1 MTELL
6 EHNAVETAPDALGVH
21 APDALSTALAGGTA
35 FLTELRYGGR
45 RFAFSRE
52 LPVRVLEE
60 EGGWAFEADIPE
72 LVGFGNT
79 RLEAEHAFRQDFAAC
94 WDHFTP
100 TDDGDMTKGA
110 VKLKRDLLALAREV

>member
-6 EHNAVETAPDALGVH
+6 EYNIVETAPDAPG
-21 APDALSTALAGGTA
+21 APGTAPAGGTV
-35 FLTELRYGGR
+35 FLTGLRYGGR

-52 LPVRVLEE
+52 LIVRVLEE
-60 EGGWAFEADIPE
+60 DGGWTFEADIPE
-72 LVGFGNT
+72 LLGFGDT
-79 RLEAEHAFRQDFAAC
+79 RVEAERAFRQTFAAC

-110 VKLKRDLLALAREV
+110 VKLKRALLSLAKEV